1 MVWDHKGQQ
10 QGASFSILI
19 YLVVV
24 DPPTRILAEGEV
36 LGSFKGLKGGRGS
49 VLFSSFHL
57 HFSFPLLDNL
67 AGLELLTVLLVFEVI
82 SGLKI
87 SSGKLLL
94 CDHFWTPFLLLL
106 LLLAGYKIRIL
117 PLILVL

>member
-36 LGSFKGLKGGRGS
+36 LGSFKGLKGGKGS
-49 VLFSSFHL
+49 VLFSSFNL
-57 HFSFPLLDNL
+57 RFSFPLLDNL
-67 AGLELLTVLLVFEVI
+67 AGLELLTVLLVFEVV

-87 SSGKLLL
+87 SSGKLYCVITFGPLFSCYFCCWL
-94 CDHFWTPFLLLL
+94 
-106 LLLAGYKIRIL
+106 GIRSEFYL
-117 PLILVL
+117 